1 MKYIFFVFLSL
12 TFAADNNAPSH
23 RTRDREVDV
32 GHIKIDVTVDLKS
45 QSVYGHVVHT
55 LSPLQSQLESF
66 SLDAEDMVIR
76 RVRVGEQ
83 DVEFD
88 HSGEKVYI
96 SLPRSIGWYDTIDVR
111 LDYNAKPR
119 LGTFFFKPDD
129 TYPDQ
134 PWQAWTQGEE
144 EDNHH
149 WVPLYDY
156 PNDRSTF
163 ETILTVDQKFKA
175 VSNGELVS
183 LKKNKNG
190 THTWHWRE
198 NYPMVAYLISFVVG
212 EYEKVEDSYKNIPVN
227 YWVYK
232 ENRKETNRSF
242 GLTKDMMRVFN
253 ELTGIPYPYE
263 KYDQII
269 VDDFMFGGMENITL
283 THNTDRTMYDE
294 NAAPDVSSEGLV
306 AHELAHQWYGNM
318 LTTKNWENI
327 WLNEGFA
334 TFLSRLYRHEKF
346 GHDEGEYI
354 RYGEMRSYFGSNK
367 RWERPTV
374 HDKYYVPMDL
384 FDGHVYAKGSL
395 ILSMMEDVLGK
406 DAFWKAVQHYT
417 KENQYKCVETQDLK
431 KSIEDV
437 TGQNLD
443 WFFKQWLYEAGYPK
457 YDVKW
462 NYTQRNKSVKIKIEQ
477 VQNGNLFK
485 MPVKIKIDKEDHIIW
500 IEDKEV
506 VFEIPALKRPELVIF
521 NSGMMIP
528 SELTFHKSISEWVLQ
543 LETAPHI
550 LDRIAAIN
558 VLKEKKGRRVV
569 ELALLQALESDP
581 FWGVRRE
588 AVYALAAHKS
598 KKYANE
604 LMSLSKGQD
613 NRVRRAIWF
622 ALRNY
627 KEDEQVSTFLQEI
640 IENDKK
646 YYSVSDAFRSLVIV
660 DSSAA
665 KKKVDNL
672 LNRDSH
678 TDVIRKAAISYY
690 GTVMNDENYKKLK
703 KLSTYGGTTW
713 DARPEAINQL
723 GKYAKNKPETIDL
736 FIAFLS
742 DNTRSVRRNAV
753 RQIGRYG
760 EIKHLDAL
768 DELLA
773 EDPIL
778 ERNIRYAKKS
788 ILKPSNKLKNDQ
800 EKEIERLTKKLD
812 NIRKLV
818 N

>member
-1 MKYIFFVFLSL
+1 
-12 TFAADNNAPSH
+12 
-23 RTRDREVDV
+23 
-32 GHIKIDVTVDLKS
+32 
-45 QSVYGHVVHT
+45 
-55 LSPLQSQLESF
+55 
-66 SLDAEDMVIR
+66 
-76 RVRVGEQ
+76 
-83 DVEFD
+83 
-88 HSGEKVYI
+88 
-96 SLPRSIGWYDTIDVR
+96 
-111 LDYNAKPR
+111 
-119 LGTFFFKPDD
+119 
-129 TYPDQ
+129 
-134 PWQAWTQGEE
+134 
-144 EDNHH
+144 
-149 WVPLYDY
+149 
-156 PNDRSTF
+156 
-163 ETILTVDQKFKA
+163 
-175 VSNGELVS
+175 
-183 LKKNKNG
+183 
-190 THTWHWRE
+190 
-198 NYPMVAYLISFVVG
+198 
-212 EYEKVEDSYKNIPVN
+212 
-227 YWVYK
+227 
-232 ENRKETNRSF
+232 
-242 GLTKDMMRVFN
+242 
-253 ELTGIPYPYE
+253 
-263 KYDQII
+263 
-269 VDDFMFGGMENITL
+269 
-283 THNTDRTMYDE
+283 
-294 NAAPDVSSEGLV
+294 
-306 AHELAHQWYGNM
+306 
-318 LTTKNWENI
+318 
-327 WLNEGFA
+327 
-334 TFLSRLYRHEKF
+334 
-346 GHDEGEYI
+346 
-354 RYGEMRSYFGSNK
+354 
-367 RWERPTV
+367 
-374 HDKYYVPMDL
+374 
-384 FDGHVYAKGSL
+384 
-395 ILSMMEDVLGK
+395 MEDVLGS

-443 WFFKQWLYEAGYPK
+443 WFFRQWLYEAGYPK

-462 NYTQRNKSVKIKIEQ
+462 NYTQRNRSVKIKIKQ

-485 MPVKIKIDKEDHIIW
+485 MPVKIRIDEQDHIVW
-500 IEDKEV
+500 VEDKEI

-521 NSGMMIP
+521 NSGLMIP
-528 SELTFHKSISEWVLQ
+528 SELTFHKSISEWILQ

-569 ELALLQALESDP
+569 ELALLKAAESDL

-598 KKYANE
+598 KKYADE
-604 LMSLSKGQD
+604 LMSISKGQD
-613 NRVRRAIWF
+613 NRVRRAIWY

-640 IENDKK
+640 IENDQK

-690 GTVMNDENYKKLK
+690 GTVINDENYKKLK
-703 KLSTYGGTTW
+703 KISTYGGTTW

-736 FIAFLS
+736 FIEFLS

-760 EIKHLDAL
+760 EKKHLDAL
-768 DELLA
+768 EELLV

-800 EKEIERLTKKLD
+800 EKEIEELTKKLD